1 MKTLYKG
8 YTIDISPKGT
18 ITVIELGMVFATV
31 YAAKIEIDSLVN
43 DRKYFK

>member
-1 MKTLYKG
+1 MSQSYKG

-18 ITVIELGMVFATV
+18 ISIIELGMVFATV
-31 YAAKIEIDSLVN
+31 YAAKIEIDSLIN